1 MQNKQYFLD
10 FLSGNRTV
18 NVIFEP
24 FIRRTHTETLIW
36 RRSPLLWDTPEHY
49 VDTLVALAPRTRA
62 DVVFCDMRIFAGEE
76 KEQLIDAIEHCP
88 GESEIG
94 FGVIC
99 DHAED
104 LEIAET
110 SHAICSAAVYGN
122 AISKRLPTIRMDGTL
137 AEAITRGDA
146 GWYASN
152 NAKEALK
159 TADGRI
165 RILGG
170 LGRELVLRGSPVK
183 IYEEVERLAAEYP
196 GQWACGSGFEIPDDN
211 YLQLISILGAFGRIR

>member
-1 MQNKQYFLD
+1 MQNKQYFLN
-10 FLSGNRTV
+10 FICGSGTV

-24 FIRRTHTETLIW
+24 FIRRAHAETLIW
-36 RRSPLLWDTPEHY
+36 RRSPHLWDTPEHY

-62 DVVFCDMRIFAGEE
+62 DVVYCDMRIFEGLE
-76 KEQLIDAIEHCP
+76 KEKLIRAIKNS
-88 GESEIG
+88 GEDKIG

-99 DHAED
+99 DRAED
-104 LEIAET
+104 LEIAEAC
-110 SHAICSAAVYGN
+110 HAICSAAVYGN
-122 AISKRLPTIRMDGTL
+122 TVSNRLPIIRMNGTL
-137 AEAITRGDA
+137 ADAITRGDA

-152 NAKEALK
+152 NAEEALNA
-159 TADGRI
+159 ADGRI